1 MKPYRYRPR
10 TNRLPVWTWFGI
22 AGAGVA
28 ATYLAMGVPVGN
40 PPYVRG
46 ASAKGAPTARK
57 PDNSAPT
64 AQEKASVVRTIDGD
78 TLDLDGVRVRIW
90 GIDAP
95 DKPESMKAAAR
106 KRAAAIIAAEGITC
120 STSTPANVALRARKM
135 CPSSLGSYGRINA
148 QCTLTKTGEDFGNR
162 MIREGFAVS
171 YQRYDCGEYAEL
183 MGKADMTRSGLW
195 RSNPKQM
202 ADLALLRSAGARFTK

>member
-1 MKPYRYRPR
+1 MKPYRSRQ
-10 TNRLPVWTWFGI
+10 NRLPRWTWFGV
-22 AGAGVA
+22 AGAGVL
-28 ATYLAMGVPVGN
+28 ATLLAMGVPVGN
-40 PPYVRG
+40 APYVRSR
-46 ASAKGAPTARK
+46 SANGAPTARTSDK
-57 PDNSAPT
+57 SAPT
-64 AQEKASVVRTIDGD
+64 AQEQAAVVRTIDGD

-106 KRAAAIIAAEGITC
+106 KRAAAIIASEGITC
-120 STSTPANVALRARKM
+120 STSVPANMALRARKM
-135 CPSSLGSYGRINA
+135 CPSSLGSYGRVNA

-162 MIREGFAVS
+162 MVREGFAVS
-171 YQRYDCGEYAEL
+171 YQRYDCGEYADL

-195 RSNPKQM
+195 RSYPKQM

>member
-10 TNRLPVWTWFGI
+10 HNRLPVWTWFGI

-46 ASAKGAPTARK
+46 ASAKGAPTARGSDK
-57 PDNSAPT
+57 SAPA
-64 AQEKASVVRTIDGD
+64 AQEQASVVRTIDGD

-95 DKPESMKAAAR
+95 DKPASMKAAAR
-106 KRAAAIIAAEGITC
+106 KRAAAIIASEGVTC
-120 STSTPANVALRARKM
+120 STSTPANVAMRARKM
-135 CPSSLGSYGRINA
+135 CPSSLGSYGRVNA
-148 QCTLTKTGEDFGNR
+148 QCTLTKSGEDFGNR

-183 MGKADMTRSGLW
+183 MSKADMTRSGLW
-195 RSNPKQM
+195 RSFPKQM
-202 ADLALLRSAGARFTK
+202 AALAYLRSAGNLSRQ